1 MAETA
6 QYPGVVAEAAF
17 SAEMRAAQARRANVR
32 QRSISTLADEDPEVL
47 VPTPTQAELDV
58 LVLHAHGEEV
68 PEEPPPEVP

>member
-1 MAETA
+1 MTQTA
-6 QYPGVVAEAAF
+6 RYPGVVAESAF

-32 QRSISTLADEDPEVL
+32 TRSISTLAEDDP

-68 PEEPPPEVP
+68 PEDPPPEVP